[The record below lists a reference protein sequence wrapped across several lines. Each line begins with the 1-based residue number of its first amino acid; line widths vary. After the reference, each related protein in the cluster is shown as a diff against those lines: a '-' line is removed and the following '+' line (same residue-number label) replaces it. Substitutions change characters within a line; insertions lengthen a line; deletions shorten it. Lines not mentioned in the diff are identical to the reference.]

1 MTQRFLRCEICG
13 NIVAVV
19 EDSGV
24 PVVCCGQNMT
34 ELKPGTT
41 DGATEK
47 HVPVFEIKDNMVY
60 VTVGETEHPMTDA
73 HYIQWISLR
82 TCCKNQRKELKAGD
96 PPKAC
101 FALCEG
107 EKVEEVY
114 AYCNIHGLWSAQAAE
129 MP

>member
-1 MTQRFLRCEICG
+1 MTQRFLRCELCG

-24 PVVCCGQNMT
+24 NIVCCGQDMT

-47 HVPVFEIKDNMVY
+47 HVPVFEVKDNV
-60 VTVGETEHPMTDA
+60 VHVRVGETEHPMA
-73 HYIQWISLR
+73 SEHMIQWISIR
-82 TCCKNQRKELKAGD
+82 TDRGNQRKELKEGTK
-96 PPKAC
+96 PEAC

-107 EKVEEVY
+107 EKLLNVY
-114 AYCNIHGLWSAQAAE
+114 AYCNIHGLWVADADKCC
-129 MP
+129 